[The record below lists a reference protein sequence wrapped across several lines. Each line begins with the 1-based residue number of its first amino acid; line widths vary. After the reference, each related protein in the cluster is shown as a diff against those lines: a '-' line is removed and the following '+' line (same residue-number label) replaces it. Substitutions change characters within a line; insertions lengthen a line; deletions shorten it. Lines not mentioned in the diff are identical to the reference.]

1 MILSTCFFDIFENR
15 NQKNKNPPIVLI
27 IKRINKKSRSMDNIM
42 IPLVKSIPPANVQT
56 KAATNSRL
64 RFDMR
69 GVSD

>member
-1 MILSTCFFDIFENR
+1 
-15 NQKNKNPPIVLI
+15 
-27 IKRINKKSRSMDNIM
+27 MDNIM